1 MKKIL
6 NLLLVVFGTGTA
18 FAQQSPDKIYGP
30 LFENVQMQ
38 GVFPD
43 QKTFVDCLPIRKP
56 SEIMADYERLVKEPN
71 FDLKAFVAANF
82 TPPPNPDDIVTHINR
97 LWAVLRREPTKAV
110 EGSSLLPL
118 PYPYIVPGGRFG
130 EIYYWDSYFTML
142 GLKESNQSEMI

>member
-1 MKKIL
+1 MKIL
-6 NLLLVVFGTGTA
+6 PTLLLFVFYCASG

-43 QKTFVDCLPIRKP
+43 QKTFVDCVPIRKP

-97 LWAVLRREPTKAV
+97 LWAVLRREPTKARGR
-110 EGSSLLPL
+110 EFAAPTTLPIHRARRPL
-118 PYPYIVPGGRFG
+118 R
-130 EIYYWDSYFTML
+130 
-142 GLKESNQSEMI
+142 

>member
-30 LFENVQMQ
+30 LFKNVQMP

-82 TPPPNPDDIVTHINR
+82 TPPPT
-97 LWAVLRREPTKAV
+97 PTI
-110 EGSSLLPL
+110 S
-118 PYPYIVPGGRFG
+118 YPYQQTLGGVAQSYHGSGREFAALTTLPIIVPGGRLVRSIIG
-130 EIYYWDSYFTML
+130 TLTSRCW
-142 GLKESNQSEMI
+142 G